1 MKLFMKPTA
10 IVLLTLFSFSS
21 AAPMLPEVVTLKGGT
36 NIRVRINQTLSSAN
50 AQQGALIMLTVLDA
64 IIVKGVVVV
73 ESGAQAEGSVVVSKK
88 AGMIGQ
94 KGSIGITVNTVKA
107 VDGTNI
113 PVTAVT
119 SRDGEDKMIISVILG
134 LLCLLGFLMKGG
146 EATLDT
152 NTMIDCRVLS
162 DTDINV

>member
-1 MKLFMKPTA
+1 MA
-10 IVLLTLFSFSS
+10 
-21 AAPMLPEVVTLKGGT
+21 
-36 NIRVRINQTLSSAN
+36 
-50 AQQGALIMLTVLDA
+50 
-64 IIVKGVVVV
+64 
-73 ESGAQAEGSVVVSKK
+73 KK

-113 PVTAVT
+113 PVTAST
-119 SRDGEDKMIISVILG
+119 SRDGEDKTVVSVILG
-134 LLCLLGFLMKGG
+134 LLCIIGFLMTGG
-146 EATLDT
+146 EATIDT